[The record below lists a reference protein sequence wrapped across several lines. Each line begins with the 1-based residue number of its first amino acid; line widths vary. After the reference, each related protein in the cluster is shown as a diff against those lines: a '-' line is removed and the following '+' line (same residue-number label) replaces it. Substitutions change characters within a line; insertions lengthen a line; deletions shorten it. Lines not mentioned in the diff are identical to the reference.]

1 MSQSGRLNRLQFYS
15 CLSEMALDRCTVNS
29 ILRILAAKGL
39 RLLLCAPMGHAA
51 KRVSEATG
59 IEARTIH
66 RLLEIDPKAGGFR
79 RGPGNP
85 LDCDLLIIDE
95 TSMVPTD
102 ECHHMPLFWLLAPLI
117 SFPRLVPVRWL
128 QTSSGPAQCR

>member
-1 MSQSGRLNRLQFYS
+1 VL
-15 CLSEMALDRCTVNS
+15 
-29 ILRILAAKGL
+29 
-39 RLLLCAPMGHAA
+39 
-51 KRVSEATG
+51 RVSEATG
-59 IEARTIH
+59 MEAGTIH

-102 ECHHMPLFWLLAPLI
+102 ERATQGGANTCR
-117 SFPRLVPVRWL
+117 SFGCWRH
-128 QTSSGPAQCR
+128 